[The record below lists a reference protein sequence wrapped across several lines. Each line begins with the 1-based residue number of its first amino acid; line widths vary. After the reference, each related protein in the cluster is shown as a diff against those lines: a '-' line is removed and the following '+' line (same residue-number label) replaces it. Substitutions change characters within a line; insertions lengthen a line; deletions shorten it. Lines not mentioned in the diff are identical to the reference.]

1 MRVFIVG
8 EPHGELLLDL
18 KQEPRLEIIIGAHQ
32 VMLLCTDV
40 LDEIKFCADT
50 TNILVGVGES
60 GA

>member
-1 MRVFIVG
+1 MG